1 MNRQLRLAAAAT
13 MMAAVQ
19 FATAQV
25 KMAPNYFRADPAV
38 YKYRMAKVVEWKGTE
53 SEQST
58 TYSYDSRGCLI
69 GEEYK
74 MIDQPRSNVYYY
86 TYDDKG
92 YMIEKEEW
100 NIKADLTSVGPPH
113 IRPR

>member
-38 YKYRMAKVVEWKGTE
+38 YKYRMAKVVEWEGTE
-53 SEQST
+53 SEQNGTSKPTKPTHSCRLATST
-58 TYSYDSRGCLI
+58 TAMSTD
-69 GEEYK
+69 
-74 MIDQPRSNVYYY
+74 M
-86 TYDDKG
+86 
-92 YMIEKEEW
+92 
-100 NIKADLTSVGPPH
+100 
-113 IRPR
+113 

>member
-92 YMIEKEEW
+92 
-100 NIKADLTSVGPPH
+100 
-113 IRPR
+113 